1 MISAQSLYASA
12 KFQLIQLV
20 KLDEHIYTWDITI
33 WEYLVSIKG

>member
-12 KFQLIQLV
+12 EFQLIQLF
-20 KLDEHIYTWDITI
+20 KLDEHFYTWDITT